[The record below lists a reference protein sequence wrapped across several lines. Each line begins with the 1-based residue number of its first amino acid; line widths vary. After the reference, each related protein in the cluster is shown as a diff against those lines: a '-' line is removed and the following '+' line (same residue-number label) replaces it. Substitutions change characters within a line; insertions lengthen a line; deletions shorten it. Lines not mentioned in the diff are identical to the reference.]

1 MDMVEHIT
9 LDDINSVD
17 GILYSDIKDILDSK
31 EVLENVLFT
40 TKIMFLD
47 NKELIEFMNK
57 LTMFGYDDIAL
68 DYVENLYDKVMV
80 DFTKF
85 KYDNKSK

>member
-9 LDDINSVD
+9 LDDINSID

>member
-1 MDMVEHIT
+1 MDVVEHIT
-9 LDDINSVD
+9 LDDVNSLD

-85 KYDNKSK
+85 KYGNKSK